1 MHHLQVAF
9 HNERTEEVGKDGY
22 RVRVPKTA
30 TVGQLLEQVRQRVGE
45 AAGTGPLRLL
55 EVRDCRICQ
64 ARNCPAVQPPWIT
77 VSPSGMVCDQQTSAW
92 AFGMFTSSLLC
103 CVVCCSVRLSA
114 ADGPSIATNSM
125 RRCLD
130 TQVFSPDKPVLD
142 LDDHAWTL
150 RAEPVPADEITLA
163 EDEKLL
169 HVYHVTF
176 DEARKK
182 ACPGFGIVTVL
193 LGMSG
198 IALQLG
204 STNAEPSGFAVS
216 LDSEAPAPGKLG
228 LTTRLSR
235 CSHKSAICCHEMCT
249 VC

>member
-1 MHHLQVAF
+1 MAF

-30 TVGQLLEQVRQRVGE
+30 SVGQLLEQVRQRVGE

-64 ARNCPAVQPPWIT
+64 VRNA
-77 VSPSGMVCDQQTSAW
+77 
-92 AFGMFTSSLLC
+92 LLC
-103 CVVCCSVRLSA
+103 SSQGVPGHFGYYNSLRNSQTCGCACGIFQLSIKYIIFSAGRHAYLQPVCRSGLMIITTALSA
-114 ADGPSIATNSM
+114 VALHPV
-125 RRCLD
+125 
-130 TQVFSPDKPVLD
+130 QVFSPEKPVLD

-176 DEARKK
+176 DESRKK
-182 ACPGFGIVTVL
+182 VRRAVGRDRWLAPALPG
-193 LGMSG
+193 
-198 IALQLG
+198 
-204 STNAEPSGFAVS
+204 
-216 LDSEAPAPGKLG
+216 SEACAVERHR
-228 LTTRLSR
+228 T
-235 CSHKSAICCHEMCT
+235 AIG
-249 VC
+249 